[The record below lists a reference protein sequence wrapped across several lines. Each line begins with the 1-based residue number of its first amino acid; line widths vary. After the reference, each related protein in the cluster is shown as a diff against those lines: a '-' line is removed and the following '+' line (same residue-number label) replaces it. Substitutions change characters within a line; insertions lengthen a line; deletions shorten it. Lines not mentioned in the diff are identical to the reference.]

1 MPLLLLHGSR
11 GIWLKLRFGSLSVL
25 WISGFILLGIPLAEG
40 FLGYI
45 LDWGQMSYRGVTAM
59 INILVTLFP
68 VYMSSCLPES
78 IWRSCNVIISR
89 IFVLHFSLGILIGG
103 FISVHP
109 YVSHCYSSSNPLFNS
124 SSSIVPFFPLPHK
137 DIFVSMVIFIGSHNY
152 IYVSMDILGNS
163 DNQVNANP
171 VATPN
176 HTLPERYSSLV
187 HNSPRAFPKK
197 RLGLIAVIL
206 LMLLL

>member
-1 MPLLLLHGSR
+1 MLITAQNSA
-11 GIWLKLRFGSLSVL
+11 SVL

-45 LDWGQMSYRGVTAM
+45 PNWGQMPYRGVTVM

-68 VYMSSCLPES
+68 WFITNYLSSFP
-78 IWRSCNVIISR
+78 WRSCNNIISR
-89 IFVLHFSLGILIGG
+89 IFVLHFSLGIGIGG

-124 SSSIVPFFPLPHK
+124 SSSIVPFFPLPYK
-137 DIFVSMVIFIGSHNY
+137 DIFVNMVIFIGSHNH
-152 IYVSMDILGNS
+152 IYVSIDIIGNYS
-163 DNQVNANP
+163 NPINANP

-176 HTLPERYSSLV
+176 HTLPEWYSSLV
-187 HNSPRAFPKK
+187 HNSPRAFPNKL
-197 RLGLIAVIL
+197 LGLMAVIL
-206 LMLLL
+206 LVSLLFGPL